1 MEADLKAYYA
11 ILSGYMDTDAEYNM
25 FKQEVEERKAFGKV
39 IYGIF
44 CLLTLSPKKLPHSH
58 SESLKFG
65 KAFKEVLIAEDTEE
79 DHTDVKKI
87 RRRVMDNMKEMEEL
101 NPEPHMNEQLVI
113 SFTYTMKAIYSNPE
127 PNLGLRFT

>member
-1 MEADLKAYYA
+1 
-11 ILSGYMDTDAEYNM
+11 MDTNAENNM
-25 FKQEVEERKAFGKV
+25 FKQEAEERRAFGMV

-44 CLLTLSPKKLPHSH
+44 CLSTLSPKKLPHPH
-58 SESLKFG
+58 SASLKFG
-65 KAFKEVLIAEDTEE
+65 KAVKEVLIAEDTEE

-113 SFTYTMKAIYSNPE
+113 SFTYTMKVIYSNPE